1 MVAAR
6 AGMVVQLMMVHV
18 KGAVVVIVVMMYD
31 CVMVMRVLG
40 VAGRW
45 W

>member
-1 MVAAR
+1 MVAALPVV
-6 AGMVVQLMMVHV
+6 VVQLMMVHV
-18 KGAVVVIVVMMYD
+18 EGAVAVIVMMMYD
-31 CVMVMRVLG
+31 CVMVMRMLG

>member
-1 MVAAR
+1 MVATLTVL
-6 AGMVVQLMMVHV
+6 VVQLMVVHV
-18 KGAVVVIVVMMYD
+18 EGAVVVIVVMMYD
-31 CVMVMRVLG
+31 CVMVMRVLC